1 MNASILK
8 FINQIIELNA
18 NPPPVVEEQRKV
30 ILGYIKTF
38 LSSVSMFQYR
48 KALDIITQYQLD
60 SINSIELDNELD
72 VPVDDAESG
81 SEPNPD
87 IVFIKPS
94 PSSKKEQSKKPVKP
108 ETKPITDFNIKSML
122 IKHKEHI
129 DKNKIDSYINFDD
142 DDYEIKVEGDDS
154 SSINQCQIRIAS
166 SSSKGRVYK
175 KKASE
180 STPPYFYKD
189 AEGYYYG
196 EQCMNHAIGANVYCS
211 LHEVDYENSL
221 LGLISEPP
229 RSAIIVNKV
238 VSAPSNVKS
247 IVITEM
253 PVFDDYDA
261 TVSDL
266 EDEYLAYNGYEHRNE
281 NGNDSDNL
289 APDSEEDP
297 DDNLI
302 EYIYE
307 GQMCLLNKETR
318 ELFELETLKCLGT
331 LDESE
336 DVSLC

>member
-1 MNASILK
+1 MNASISK

-18 NPPPVVEEQRKV
+18 NPPLVVQEQRKV
-30 ILGYIKTF
+30 ILGHVKTF
-38 LSSVSMFQYR
+38 LSSISMFQYR

-81 SEPNPD
+81 SEPEPE
-87 IVFIKPS
+87 IVFIKPTQ
-94 PSSKKEQSKKPVKP
+94 SSKTDTKKPAKPDVKP
-108 ETKPITDFNIKSML
+108 PTDFNIKSML
-122 IKHKEHI
+122 IKHKEYI
-129 DKNKIDSYINFDD
+129 GKNKIDSYINFDD
-142 DDYEIKVEGDDS
+142 EDEVKIVGDDS
-154 SSINQCQIRIAS
+154 ASINQCQIRIAT

-211 LHEVDYENSL
+211 LHEVDYENGL

-229 RSAIIVNKV
+229 RSAITVNKV

-253 PVFDDYDA
+253 PEFDDYDA
-261 TVSDL
+261 TLSDL
-266 EDEYLAYNGYEHRNE
+266 EDEYLAYNSHV
-281 NGNDSDNL
+281 SDEDDL
-289 APDSEEDP
+289 VPDSGEDP

-302 EYIYE
+302 SYIYE
-307 GQMCLLNKETR
+307 GQKCLLNKETR
-318 ELFELETLKCLGT
+318 QLFELETLKCLGT

-336 DVSLC
+336 VIWKLSTAWEQ